1 MQRMATAVH
10 LLEKGTHV
18 QTCVFYGWVLLRFNT
33 TQDAAALRENVT
45 RFVSGAWALVD

>member
-18 QTCVFYGWVLLRFNT
+18 QICVFYGVGTATL
-33 TQDAAALRENVT
+33 
-45 RFVSGAWALVD
+45 